1 MNTLLNTVFAAA
13 LLLATQVNATTLAFP
28 DTIKVTGVNGQHTSY
43 NQVVDLQQ
51 GQQLIE
57 IQYHDIFAANADD
70 SGAWVKSDPLYLLVK
85 FADEADYQLELPQI
99 YSEDDAYDF
108 LKQPMLTLR
117 SSEGQ
122 AEQVTLMTHHQLM
135 SKLLFARQ

>member
-1 MNTLLNTVFAAA
+1 MNTLLKTALITGLFATLNA
-13 LLLATQVNATTLAFP
+13 NATTLAFP
-28 DTIKVTGVNGQHTSY
+28 DTIKVTGVNGEHNGHSQM
-43 NQVVDLQQ
+43 VDLQQ

-85 FADEADYQLELPQI
+85 FADEGDYQLELPQI

-108 LKQPMLTLR
+108 LEQPMLTLR
-117 SSEGQ
+117 NAQGQ
-122 AEQVTLMTHHQLM
+122 GEQVTLMTHHQLM
-135 SKLLFARQ
+135 AQLLFAKQ